1 MHSAVREIKEEE
13 YILLEDFLYEA
24 IFVPEGTP
32 APPRSVVSLPEL
44 RVYVGGFGSR
54 KDDTGMVAEVDG
66 AVVGAIWA
74 RVMNDYGHIDGETP
88 SLAVSLYKEYRGH
101 GIGTALLRAM
111 LDLLKRKGYGR
122 VSLSVQK
129 ANYAL
134 KMYEKAGFEVVD
146 ENEEEYIMLRRL

>member
-1 MHSAVREIKEEE
+1 MHSAVKEIKEEE

-44 RVYVGGFGSR
+44 RVYVDGFGSR

-122 VSLSVQK
+122 VLLSVQK

-146 ENEEEYIMLRRL
+146 ENEEEYIMLRSL

>member
-1 MHSAVREIKEEE
+1 MYSTVREIKEEE
-13 YILLEDFLYEA
+13 YALLEDFLYEA
-24 IFVPEGTP
+24 VFVPEGTP

-44 RVYVGGFGSR
+44 RVYVDGFGSR

-101 GIGTALLRAM
+101 GIGAALLRAM
-111 LDLLKRKGYGR
+111 LDLLKRKGYGL

>member
-13 YILLEDFLYEA
+13 YILLEDFLYKA

-44 RVYVGGFGSR
+44 RVYVDGFGSR

-66 AVVGAIWA
+66 SVVGAIWA

-101 GIGTALLRAM
+101 GIGAALLRAM

-129 ANYAL
+129 ANYEL